1 MMKNVKLK
9 LNIDYDKKLDKVFGF
24 NVENITKKVL
34 SEAMNVEKVPFDI
47 SINLSIVSDKKI
59 KTINKS
65 ERNIDK
71 VTDVL
76 SFPVVDYKKPATYDV
91 FFKNKKISIDYLDLD
106 TNTVFLGDIVIN
118 KNRVLSQ
125 SKLYNHSI
133 KREYAFLLTHSFLHL
148 VGFDHM
154 KKNDEEKMCM
164 EQEKILTKLKIS
176 R

>member
-1 MMKNVKLK
+1 MKNVKLK
-9 LNIDYDKKLDKVFGF
+9 LNIDYDKKLDKAFGF
-24 NVENITKKVL
+24 NVENITKRVL
-34 SEAMNVEKVPFDI
+34 TEAMLTEKVPFDI
-47 SINLSIVSDKKI
+47 SINVSIVADKKI
-59 KTINKS
+59 KNINEQ

-76 SFPVVDYKKPATYDV
+76 SFPVVDMKKPTTYNV
-91 FFKNKKISIDYLDLD
+91 FYKNKKLDIDYIDLD
-106 TNTVFLGDIVIN
+106 TNTVFMGDIVIN

-154 KKNDEEKMCM
+154 KKNDEEKMCK

>member
-1 MMKNVKLK
+1 MKNIKLK
-9 LNIDYDKKLDKVFGF
+9 INIDYDKKLDKVFAF
-24 NVENITKKVL
+24 NVENLTERIL
-34 SEAMNVEKVPFDI
+34 AEAMLIEKVPFDI
-47 SINLSIVSDKKI
+47 SINISIVADKKI
-59 KTINKS
+59 KNINKE

-76 SFPVVDYKKPATYDV
+76 SFPVVDLKKPATYNS
-91 FFKNKKISIDYLDLD
+91 FYKNKKIDIDYLDLD

-154 KKNDEEKMCM
+154 KKIDEEKMCK

>member
-1 MMKNVKLK
+1 MKNTKIK
-9 LNIDYDKKLDKVFGF
+9 LNIDYDKKLDKVFDF
-24 NVENITKKVL
+24 NVENITKRVL
-34 SEAMNVEKVPFDI
+34 MEAMIIEKVPFDI
-47 SINLSIVSDKKI
+47 SINVDIVADKKI
-59 KTINKS
+59 KNINKQ

-76 SFPVVDYKKPATYDV
+76 SFPVVNFKRPATYNL
-91 FFKNKKISIDYLDLD
+91 FYNNKKIDIDYLDLD

-148 VGFDHM
+148 VGYDHM
-154 KKNDEEKMCM
+154 KKNDEERMCK
-164 EQEKILTKLKIS
+164 EQEKVLTKLKIY

>member
-1 MMKNVKLK
+1 MKNIKLK
-9 LNIDYDKKLDKVFGF
+9 INIDYDKKLDKVFAF
-24 NVENITKKVL
+24 NVENLTERIL
-34 SEAMNVEKVPFDI
+34 AEAMLIEKVPFDI
-47 SINLSIVSDKKI
+47 SINISIVADKKI
-59 KTINKS
+59 KNINKE

-76 SFPVVDYKKPATYDV
+76 SFPVVEYKKPATYNV
-91 FFKNKKISIDYLDLD
+91 FYKNKKLDIDYLDLD
-106 TNTVFLGDIVIN
+106 TNTVFMGDIVIN

-154 KKNDEEKMCM
+154 KKIDEEKMCK